1 MIKLHFWQ
9 LAAARATALLIGISV
24 GVYWHELFSQYLLW
38 LATVGVAGS
47 LYVLY
52 MVVRQC
58 KK

>member
-9 LAAARATALLIGISV
+9 MALARATALFIGIVV
-24 GVYWHELFSQYLLW
+24 GAYWHELFSQYLLW
-38 LATVGVAGS
+38 LATAGVVGS

-52 MVVRQC
+52 VVVKQC